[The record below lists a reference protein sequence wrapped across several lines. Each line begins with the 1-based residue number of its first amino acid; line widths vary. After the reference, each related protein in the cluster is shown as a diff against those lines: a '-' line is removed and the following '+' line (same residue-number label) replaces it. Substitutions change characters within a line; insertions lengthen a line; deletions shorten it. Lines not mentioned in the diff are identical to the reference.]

1 MSRAETANRRTLFQD
16 LRSAEE
22 TAHAY
27 RKLWAEALSLAAYA
41 DRGSV
46 LRGVAEREAARFAEI
61 MDEME
66 ADADTCRQAIIS
78 AGWTAEDYEA
88 WNR

>member
-46 LRGVAEREAARFAEI
+46 LRGVAEREAARLLNRHGLADIPDTPLTGWPAPTGRPFFH
-61 MDEME
+61 DEP
-66 ADADTCRQAIIS
+66 AP
-78 AGWTAEDYEA
+78 
-88 WNR
+88 